1 MSWSIMAYISFVAT
15 VLLAATQFTSYVL
28 VDQTRLH
35 EVCTKEMDL
44 TTTKEVEKS
53 GFETEPTC
61 DNSNNIT
68 NQLESLSEQLPP
80 RRQSRLRRCREPS
93 QVVVSSPV
101 LAAKQRHRRTCSE
114 FSLPLKS

>member
-1 MSWSIMAYISFVAT
+1 MAYISFVAT

-80 RRQSRLRRCREPS
+80 RRQSRQRRCREPSPS